1 MFHVKQLLVRKF
13 ESKKV
18 RKIAFLLISCL
29 KTIKKYLKKPNK
41 PLK

>member
-18 RKIAFLLISCL
+18 RKITFLLTNCL
-29 KTIKKYLKKPNK
+29 KKIEKIF
-41 PLK
+41 